1 MKKKYLKAYIGV
13 LEQEIKQIKSQPI
26 STSTPCHEYI
36 PYEPHDEEMT
46 FMCFKCKT
54 HVKEIHHLDGVFEC
68 ICHECRKALQV
79 LSAET
84 FAELLQQ
91 DLQDCGF
98 MPTETYWLEM
108 YEMGYRKLTKDQQ
121 KLLGI

>member
-1 MKKKYLKAYIGV
+1 MECL
-13 LEQEIKQIKSQPI
+13 S
-26 STSTPCHEYI
+26 
-36 PYEPHDEEMT
+36 
-46 FMCFKCKT
+46 
-54 HVKEIHHLDGVFEC
+54 VFAMSAESFP
-68 ICHECRKALQV
+68 
-79 LSAET
+79 SAET

-108 YEMGYRKLTKDQQ
+108 YEIGYRKLTKDQQ